1 MSIIK
6 DNIFDKMS
14 SSNNFNISIIKG
26 KFTEDKNVF
35 TKMQTY
41 CVIEIGQ

>member
-1 MSIIK
+1 MIK

-26 KFTEDKNVF
+26 NFVEDKNIF
-35 TKMQTY
+35 TKMQIY